1 MSDSRLGE
9 APHSACGTL
18 AFRSADFETLAEALD
33 YAAQGSNAMHFYDRR
48 GNLSAQLRYRDL
60 REQAWQIGARLAG
73 LDLPRGARVAVA
85 AETRPEFVVFFFA
98 CQYAGLVP
106 VPLPAAL
113 NLGGHQAFVE
123 QTKAM
128 LDLVEASVVV
138 GSEFFEPY
146 MRQCVA
152 KMRTP
157 ASVKFVGTFEAFE
170 NLTCTEKPLKPIRPD
185 EIAYLQFTSGS
196 TRFPRAVMVK
206 SAAVMSNLAGIIRH
220 GVEIGPE
227 DRCLSWL
234 PFYHDMGLV
243 GLVLVPVASQLNV
256 DYLGTRDFATRPR
269 LWLDLLDRTQATIS
283 FSPPFG
289 YELVAKR
296 LRPSEA
302 EKYDLS
308 HWRVAGVGAEMIRGE
323 TLDTFADTV
332 KGSGFDARAF
342 LPCYGMAECSLG
354 VTFSD
359 LGKSFNRDTID
370 RDVYAKTGLAH
381 QVSPHDA
388 HARGFV
394 ECGQALPGYELE
406 VRDEQGSKLP
416 DRQVGTVFL
425 RGPSIMSGYLNEP
438 EVTWKTLSGDGWLN
452 TGDLGYVIEGR
463 LVITGRAKDLIIVN
477 GRNVWPQDLEYLA
490 ESQDGIRSGDA
501 LAFSVPGEAGEFAV
515 VVVQCRERD
524 QQARIDLIERVR
536 SGVSCELGIDCLVEL
551 VPAHT
556 LPRTSSGKL
565 SRSRARADYVHAGG
579 IGAAQTA
586 SAAS

>member
-1 MSDSRLGE
+1 
-9 APHSACGTL
+9 
-18 AFRSADFETLAEALD
+18 
-33 YAAQGSNAMHFYDRR
+33 
-48 GNLSAQLRYRDL
+48 
-60 REQAWQIGARLAG
+60 
-73 LDLPRGARVAVA
+73 
-85 AETRPEFVVFFFA
+85 
-98 CQYAGLVP
+98 
-106 VPLPAAL
+106 
-113 NLGGHQAFVE
+113 
-123 QTKAM
+123 
-128 LDLVEASVVV
+128 
-138 GSEFFEPY
+138 
-146 MRQCVA
+146 
-152 KMRTP
+152 
-157 ASVKFVGTFEAFE
+157 
-170 NLTCTEKPLKPIRPD
+170 
-185 EIAYLQFTSGS
+185 
-196 TRFPRAVMVK
+196 MVK

-296 LRPSEA
+296 LRPGEA

-323 TLDTFADTV
+323 TLDTFANTV

-359 LGKSFNRDTID
+359 LGKSFASDTID
-370 RDVYAKTGLAH
+370 REV
-381 QVSPHDA
+381 
-388 HARGFV
+388 HARTGVAQQISAIDTHARSFV
-394 ECGQALPGYELE
+394 ECGTPLPSYELE
-406 VRDEQGSKLP
+406 VRDERGLSLP

-438 EVTWKTLSGDGWLN
+438 QITWNTLSGEGWLN
-452 TGDLGYVIEGR
+452 TGDLGYMIDGR
-463 LVITGRAKDLIIVN
+463 LVITGRGKDLIIVN
-477 GRNVWPQDLEYLA
+477 GRNVWPQDLEYIA
-490 ESQDGIRSGDA
+490 ESQGGIRSGDA
-501 LAFSVPGEAGEFAV
+501 LAFSVPSDTGEFAV

-536 SGVSCELGIDCLVEL
+536 SGVSRELGIDCLVEL

-565 SRSRARADYVHAGG
+565 SRSRARADYMRAGG
-579 IGAAQTA
+579 IGAAQVD